1 MKRFGLIG
9 KSLKHS
15 FSQNYFSQKFLREG
29 MNGCSYENFELPSI
43 DAFTALL
50 RSEPELCGLNITIPY
65 KEEILPFLHT
75 KNKIVEQVGACNC
88 IKIIGSELHG
98 YNTDAVAFRES
109 LKKRLKAEHKCA
121 LVLGSGG
128 ASKAIQFA
136 LTELNIDYVVIS
148 RNKKTNQLGYE
159 DVGEKLIRDHQI
171 IINTTPLGMYPNI
184 DEDPPIPY
192 EAISSRHLL
201 YDLTYNPEK
210 TKFLRQGEA
219 RGAEILNGYEMLVAQ
234 AEESWRI
241 WNG

>member
-109 LKKRLKAEHKCA
+109 LKKRLEAEHKCA
-121 LVLGSGG
+121 LVLGS
-128 ASKAIQFA
+128 
-136 LTELNIDYVVIS
+136 
-148 RNKKTNQLGYE
+148 
-159 DVGEKLIRDHQI
+159 
-171 IINTTPLGMYPNI
+171 
-184 DEDPPIPY
+184 
-192 EAISSRHLL
+192 
-201 YDLTYNPEK
+201 
-210 TKFLRQGEA
+210 
-219 RGAEILNGYEMLVAQ
+219 
-234 AEESWRI
+234 
-241 WNG
+241 